1 MAPDLRRKV
10 DAARA
15 ARLVREAEMKKQADA
30 QVSLGSFV
38 QLCIK
43 KSSVLLFWSIFYV
56 FFDLVEMIKPIHW
69 FRSLLF
75 IKTSG
80 IPHTLLFLAWLYRLC
95 CFFLFFLCVLFYPQG
110 DVILRSSRWFLFIN
124 RPCLTQ
130 IERRRDPSGPIHVQN
145 KPLSDASCP

>member
-75 IKTSG
+75 SKTSG
-80 IPHTLLFLAWLYRLC
+80 IPHTLLFLAWLYRPC
-95 CFFLFFLCVLFYPQG
+95 CFFLFFCVC
-110 DVILRSSRWFLFIN
+110 SSTR
-124 RPCLTQ
+124 
-130 IERRRDPSGPIHVQN
+130 
-145 KPLSDASCP
+145 KAM